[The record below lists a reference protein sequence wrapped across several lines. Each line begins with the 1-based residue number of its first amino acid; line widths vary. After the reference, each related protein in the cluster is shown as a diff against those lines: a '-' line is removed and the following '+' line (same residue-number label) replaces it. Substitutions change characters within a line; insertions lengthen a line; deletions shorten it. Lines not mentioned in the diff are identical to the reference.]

1 MSAIAQDPNVSLKT
15 RELCQAI
22 LAVPAMKNLRTSID
36 AFLADDAAKAQ
47 YEKVANQGEA
57 LQTKQRQAQPISEAE
72 VKAFETDREQL
83 FKNPVASAFLSAQ
96 EEMHHLQHS
105 LQNVL
110 GKTLEL
116 GRVPTDTDLEGSC
129 GHGCGCEH

>member
-1 MSAIAQDPNVSLKT
+1 MSAIAQDPNVALKT

-22 LAVPAMKNLRTSID
+22 LAAPAVITLRTSID

-57 LQTKQRQAQPISEAE
+57 LQNKQRQAQPISDAE
-72 VKAFETDREQL
+72 IQAFENDREKL

-116 GRVPTDTDLEGSC
+116 GRVPTEDDLDGSC
-129 GHGCGCEH
+129 GHGCGCSH

>member
-1 MSAIAQDPNVSLKT
+1 MSAIAQDPAVALKT

-22 LAVPAMKNLRTSID
+22 LDAPAVKTLRSHID
-36 AFLADDAAKAQ
+36 AFLADDLARAQ
-47 YEKVANQGEA
+47 YEKVANQGET
-57 LQTKQRQAQPISEAE
+57 LQNKQRQAQPISDDEIS
-72 VKAFETDREQL
+72 AFESDRQTL
-83 FKNPVASAFLSAQ
+83 LNNPVASAFLRAQ

-116 GRVPTDTDLEGSC
+116 GRVPTQDDVEGSC
-129 GHGCGCEH
+129 GHGCGCQH